1 MGSRTVWGQ
10 ISRTY
15 FFVVQW
21 MSISMAVIMY
31 NKWILAYFGFPYP
44 LALTMWHMLF
54 CSTVAFLLVRVLRV
68 VKSVNM
74 SARDYRRRVLP
85 IGALYAAS
93 LWLSNSAY
101 IHLSVSF
108 IQMTKA
114 LMPGLVYMIGVF
126 MRTEKYTLK
135 VTLNMLVI
143 AIGVGIAAYGEVNF
157 VMIGV
162 VEQLSS
168 LVFEAVRLMLVQVLI
183 NSQGLTMN
191 PIQSLYYVSPACFMC
206 LSIPFVALELPVLL
220 EVQHWD
226 LNPWVLVGN
235 AFTAFALNLA
245 VFLLIGKTSAL
256 TMNIAGVIKDWMLI
270 GMSTTV
276 FAAPVTQL
284 NIAGYFVAFMSVCFY
299 NHAKLQAMKR
309 ANKDQ
314 IKNSKEDNE
323 VAIVV
328 PKDSSR

>member
-1 MGSRTVWGQ
+1 
-10 ISRTY
+10 
-15 FFVVQW
+15 
-21 MSISMAVIMY
+21 MAVIMY

-168 LVFEAVRLMLVQVLI
+168 LVFEAVRLMLVQVRIGATL
-183 NSQGLTMN
+183 
-191 PIQSLYYVSPACFMC
+191 QSGSP
-206 LSIPFVALELPVLL
+206 
-220 EVQHWD
+220 
-226 LNPWVLVGN
+226 
-235 AFTAFALNLA
+235 
-245 VFLLIGKTSAL
+245 
-256 TMNIAGVIKDWMLI
+256 
-270 GMSTTV
+270 ST
-276 FAAPVTQL
+276 L
-284 NIAGYFVAFMSVCFY
+284 
-299 NHAKLQAMKR
+299 
-309 ANKDQ
+309 
-314 IKNSKEDNE
+314 
-323 VAIVV
+323 
-328 PKDSSR
+328 